1 MEGFI
6 VGVFWAG
13 DTLVSALYATAPQG
27 LPFDLIDRSAPP
39 ERQLLFHW
47 TARLK
52 LEPSWK
58 SALLPLGPH
67 YIRRNDFAD
76 RQWEINIE
84 ANQAYVEQNY
94 SLTYWLIL
102 PAGFGLTLLLA
113 LYLWA
118 IQSQRTRM
126 ERTVQDA
133 TAELRRYQE
142 NLEGLVQEHSAE
154 LCRTNEMLKKEA
166 AERKQADESLRQSEE
181 KLRLL
186 LDSTAEAIYGVDLKG
201 VCTFCNPA
209 CLQLIGC
216 KHEEEVLGKNM
227 HWQIH
232 HSHEDRTP
240 YPIEECRILQAF
252 AKQEGIH
259 VNDEVLWRADG
270 TCFPAEYWAYPQRI
284 GDEVVGAVVTFVDIS
299 ERKNAQE
306 TLRLSEER
314 LRAIYECSN
323 DAIML
328 LSEKGF
334 IDCNPA
340 ALEMFGYESKEEFI
354 RLHPA
359 DISPPIQPDGE
370 ESLPAAQE
378 RMQTAFRT
386 GVNHF
391 EWVHCR
397 KNGEDFPAEVLF
409 SAFEYGGRRVLQ
421 ATVRDITQRKHVE
434 IELKKLSVAV
444 EQNPATI
451 VITDREGNIE
461 YVNPKFCR
469 ITGYTFDEAQGEE
482 SSHSQV

>member
-1 MEGFI
+1 M
-6 VGVFWAG
+6 
-13 DTLVSALYATAPQG
+13 
-27 LPFDLIDRSAPP
+27 
-39 ERQLLFHW
+39 
-47 TARLK
+47 
-52 LEPSWK
+52 
-58 SALLPLGPH
+58 
-67 YIRRNDFAD
+67 
-76 RQWEINIE
+76 
-84 ANQAYVEQNY
+84 
-94 SLTYWLIL
+94 
-102 PAGFGLTLLLA
+102 
-113 LYLWA
+113 
-118 IQSQRTRM
+118 
-126 ERTVQDA
+126 
-133 TAELRRYQE
+133 
-142 NLEGLVQEHSAE
+142 
-154 LCRTNEMLKKEA
+154 
-166 AERKQADESLRQSEE
+166 
-181 KLRLL
+181 
-186 LDSTAEAIYGVDLKG
+186 
-201 VCTFCNPA
+201 
-209 CLQLIGC
+209 
-216 KHEEEVLGKNM
+216 
-227 HWQIH
+227 
-232 HSHEDRTP
+232 
-240 YPIEECRILQAF
+240 
-252 AKQEGIH
+252 
-259 VNDEVLWRADG
+259 
-270 TCFPAEYWAYPQRI
+270 
-284 GDEVVGAVVTFVDIS
+284 
-299 ERKNAQE
+299 
-306 TLRLSEER
+306 SEER